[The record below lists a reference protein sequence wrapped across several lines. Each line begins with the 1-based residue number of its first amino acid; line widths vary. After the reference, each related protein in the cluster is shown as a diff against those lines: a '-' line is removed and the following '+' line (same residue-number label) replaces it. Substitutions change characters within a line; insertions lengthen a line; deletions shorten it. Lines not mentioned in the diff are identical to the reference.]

1 MIKRRAVVFSAGFV
15 LLLVLTN
22 EGILIYSN
30 RVFKETSA
38 IQAEATEVKNLTET
52 IWDGVVRNVDLGVR
66 GYALTKD
73 EKLLIPFND
82 GKRSYNDLIKNLTI
96 KLTDQ
101 NFPDKEELNQMK
113 AAYTE
118 YLGFMDHMAMLVTID
133 SMNMF
138 QEELKKDKGLILWR
152 AYEKFSKKVGVFED
166 ARASVAAQR
175 YKTANLE
182 MSIIQILLGI
192 IGTPTL
198 IFMIYWFVRDEKKRM
213 NLFLELEKNNRKYV
227 FDPGK
232 AVEINDERE
241 VINNSIF
248 NFQKAAAFI
257 SQISSGNFNVA
268 WDDMDEKNKE
278 LNKNNLAGELIHMR
292 EKMKEL
298 KQDDAKRI
306 WATEGIADF
315 SQIIRTHQ
323 NDLKKMSEEAVS
335 FIVKYLKAQQG
346 ALFILQENDNE
357 RYLELLSCYAF
368 NKKKFMEKRIEIGQ
382 GLIGQ
387 VYLEKQIVKMTEI
400 PQGYTFI
407 TSGLG
412 ETTPDTLLII
422 PMIYNEKVEAVMEIA
437 GFENYE
443 KHQMDWLMKIGEI
456 LASSLISLK
465 TTERTSKLLEQFKE
479 QTEEMRAQEEELRQ
493 NMEELEATQEEMRR
507 KEQELERRYKELEG
521 KV

>member
-1 MIKRRAVVFSAGFV
+1 
-15 LLLVLTN
+15 
-22 EGILIYSN
+22 
-30 RVFKETSA
+30 
-38 IQAEATEVKNLTET
+38 
-52 IWDGVVRNVDLGVR
+52 
-66 GYALTKD
+66 
-73 EKLLIPFND
+73 
-82 GKRSYNDLIKNLTI
+82 
-96 KLTDQ
+96 
-101 NFPDKEELNQMK
+101 
-113 AAYTE
+113 
-118 YLGFMDHMAMLVTID
+118 
-133 SMNMF
+133 
-138 QEELKKDKGLILWR
+138 
-152 AYEKFSKKVGVFED
+152 
-166 ARASVAAQR
+166 
-175 YKTANLE
+175 
-182 MSIIQILLGI
+182 
-192 IGTPTL
+192 
-198 IFMIYWFVRDEKKRM
+198 M